1 MSGLKLKLRPA
12 GGKGGPRGVSNEQ
25 MAEALRKNAGNVLL
39 AANALGVTD
48 SAIYQRIANHPELG
62 AIKAE
67 AKAKVTDMAEARIM
81 KRIERDDWNALN
93 LWMTTQAGWVRR
105 QEVTGADGAPL
116 QLAPTVAITVNY
128 VGGVPEAEP
137 EVI

>member
-1 MSGLKLKLRPA
+1 MALNLRPA
-12 GGKGGPRGVSNEQ
+12 NGKGGPRGVSNEQ

-48 SAIYQRIANHPELG
+48 SAIYHRIANHPDLG

-93 LWMTTQAGWVRR
+93 LWMTTQAGWTKKT
-105 QEVTGADGAPL
+105 ELTGPDGAAL
-116 QLAPTVAITVNY
+116 QLAPAVNISVNY
-128 VGGVPEAEP
+128 VGGEKPEAE
-137 EVI
+137 VL